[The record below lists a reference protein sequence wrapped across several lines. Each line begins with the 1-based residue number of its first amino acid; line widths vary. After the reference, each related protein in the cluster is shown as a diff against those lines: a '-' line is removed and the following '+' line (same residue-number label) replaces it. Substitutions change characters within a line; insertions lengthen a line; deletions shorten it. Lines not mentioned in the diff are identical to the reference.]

1 MDNVGFVVFGIVVVA
16 EVVDVVAEVVGVV
29 VFDVDVVGETSLSDV
44 DDECAAE
51 LAGPGGSIEHQ
62 SVSQSPLSHSQVLTL
77 TVITAPAS
85 ARSVFNVFFIS
96 LFYIWK

>member
-16 EVVDVVAEVVGVV
+16 EVVDVV
-29 VFDVDVVGETSLSDV
+29 GENSLSDV

-62 SVSQSPLSHSQVLTL
+62 SVSQSV
-77 TVITAPAS
+77 
-85 ARSVFNVFFIS
+85 S
-96 LFYIWK
+96 LH

>member
-62 SVSQSPLSHSQVLTL
+62 SVSQSV
-77 TVITAPAS
+77 
-85 ARSVFNVFFIS
+85 S
-96 LFYIWK
+96 LH